1 MQGKTKVSLSPFE
14 FDLVS
19 DPKWLLAKNDIIE
32 KVYERFGAVS
42 SKFQALLAQPVL
54 PEAVTAISPK
64 IARGEKYEGLPW
76 LMLDYPRKFSNGN
89 VFAIR
94 TFFWWGHFFSIT
106 LHLSGSY
113 MHAYLPRIQNAF
125 EAGLLD
131 DAFISCGAD
140 AWQHHFRSDNMLP
153 ISDPLLK
160 RAAEVGFLKI
170 GFNIPIKEWDDADVF
185 LLDRFKRLLRILS
198 A

>member
-19 DPKWLLAKNDIIE
+19 DPNWLLVKNNIIE
-32 KVYERFGAVS
+32 KVYERFGALS
-42 SKFQALLAQPVL
+42 SEFQALLAQPVL
-54 PEAVTAISPK
+54 PETVTAISPK

-76 LMLDYPRKFSNGN
+76 LMLDYPRKFSNGDI
-89 VFAIR
+89 FAIR

-106 LHLSGSY
+106 LQLSGSY
-113 MHAYLPRIQNAF
+113 MHAYLPRITNAF
-125 EAGLLD
+125 EAGLLN

-140 AWQHHFRSDNMLP
+140 AWQHHFRADNMLP
-153 ISDPLLK
+153 ISDALLK
-160 RAAEVGFLKI
+160 RAAEIGFLKI

-185 LLDRFKRLLRILS
+185 LLDRFKRLLNMLS